1 MKQVRINISKPVLE
15 WALHRMRF
23 YPQVQE
29 KFPIHDW
36 LEGRKKPTLR
46 QVEKFAKSL
55 NIPLGYL
62 FLSAAPREVIF
73 TPYFRTKG
81 EKIELSP
88 ETKEVIATLEQWQSW
103 LREYLIHLGKDPLD
117 YVGILDKGTTPAK
130 LAKVAAAILELEPGW
145 TLKFR
150 TVGDALNKFKNTLE
164 GKRIAVS
171 SSGIVGTNTRRRID
185 VNELRGLVLIDQ
197 FAPFMFVNSGDAKSA
212 QVFTLAHEFMHI
224 LVGQSA
230 SFDLSDLEPNKDPV
244 ELLCNKAAAEFL
256 VPREIFVQKFKKYY
270 VDGLENRIG
279 ELARQFKV
287 SRIVILRRT
296 LELGLISKEKFG
308 QLYGLFVADLRR
320 QHTTGGNF
328 YRNQRARLGNL
339 FSKMIFYAVREG
351 YLLHT
356 EAFKLTGLKGKTFD
370 RYFSQFEG
378 IV

>member
-1 MKQVRINISKPVLE
+1 MKQVRIDISKPVLE

-23 YPQVQE
+23 YPQVQG

-46 QVEKFAKSL
+46 QVEKFAQSL
-55 NIPLGYL
+55 KIPLGYL
-62 FLSAAPREVIF
+62 FLTVPPQEKIS
-73 TPYFRTKG
+73 TPYFRTKK

-88 ETKEVIATLEQWQSW
+88 EAKEIIATLEQWQSW
-103 LREYLIHLGKDPLD
+103 LREYLIHLGEDPLN
-117 YVGILDKGTTPAK
+117 YVGILDKESAPEE
-130 LAKVAAAILELEPGW
+130 LARVARKILELEPGW

-150 TVGDALNKFKNTLE
+150 TVGDALSKFKNTLE
-164 GKRIAVS
+164 EKRIAVS

-212 QVFTLAHEFMHI
+212 QMFTLAHEFMHI
-224 LVGQSA
+224 LIGQSA
-230 SFDLSDLEPNKDPV
+230 SFDLTNLEPSEDPA

-256 VPREIFVQKFKKYY
+256 VPSEIFTQKFKEYD
-270 VDGLENRIG
+270 VEELENRIG
-279 ELARQFKV
+279 ELAREFKV

-296 LELGLISKEKFG
+296 LELYLISKEKFR
-308 QLYGLFVADLRR
+308 QLYGLFVEDLRR
-320 QHTTGGNF
+320 QRTTGGDF